1 MHEKAVV
8 RAYNSG
14 IRMVAGHVL
23 WPANLVSGG
32 FSMTETKSPLADVP
46 KNEEV
51 RRLRSVIMKEL
62 IAAGFSP
69 GEALGLAPKDPRL
82 REAFKFA
89 CAPEEFRARLST
101 FMAAR
106 GSSEENKAKIS
117 HESKMRWA
125 EKDSREQMVRG
136 LKAARNRVPEK
147 EMRTAMSRLSKKR
160 WDGLSA
166 EAAADAKAQLAA
178 ARRARWASMS
188 AEDRRSAM
196 DRVRAG
202 RKTKQ

>member
-1 MHEKAVV
+1 
-8 RAYNSG
+8 
-14 IRMVAGHVL
+14 
-23 WPANLVSGG
+23 
-32 FSMTETKSPLADVP
+32 MTETKSPFADVP

-51 RRLRSVIMKEL
+51 RRLRSIIVKEL
-62 IAAGFSP
+62 IAYGFSP
-69 GEALGLAPKDPRL
+69 GEAIGLAPQDPRL
-82 REAFKFA
+82 REAFKRV

-106 GSSEENKAKIS
+106 GSSEENKAKVS

-125 EKDSREQMVRG
+125 EKDSREKMVRG
-136 LKAARNRVPEK
+136 LKAARARVPK
-147 EMRTAMSRLSKKR
+147 EEMKTAMSRLSNKR
-160 WDGLSA
+160 WAGLSA
-166 EAAADAKAQLAA
+166 EEAANAKTQLAA
-178 ARRARWASMS
+178 ARRARWANMS